1 MAWALCVWL
10 EVESALALAVMLY
23 HAGPTAPGAYVL
35 AKQLGGDA
43 DYMAA
48 LITSQT
54 VAAAVTMPLTFGVLA
69 MLYGGYPLGG

>member
-1 MAWALCVWL
+1 
-10 EVESALALAVMLY
+10 MLY

-54 VAAAVTMPLTFGVLA
+54 VAAAVTMPLVFAVLHG
-69 MLYGGYPLGG
+69 LYG